1 MIICRGKGVFKGIA
15 IGKIRVFQKG
25 ELTINKVLIA
35 NADAEWKRFNEARK
49 IAYNQLKILY
59 DQVIREIGKN
69 DAAIFQIHQMLLED
83 VNYISSIEN
92 IIRTEMVNSEYA
104 ISKTTDNIVFMFMA
118 MDNAYIKARAADVQD
133 ISRRLIT
140 ILLGADEIRINSDE
154 PVIIIADDLSPSET
168 VQLDRDKVL
177 AFVTIHGSVN
187 SHTAILARTMNIPS
201 LIGTDIELNLDYNG
215 KMAIVNGNDGT
226 ICIEPDRYMLE
237 EHQVFLNDEEKRR
250 EELRN
255 LRGRENITLDG
266 IKIDV
271 VANICHAKDVA
282 SVVRN
287 DANGIGLFR
296 SEFIFLEKDELPN
309 EEEQFEIYSTVA
321 KIMGKDKV
329 FAIRTI
335 DIGADK
341 QMPSF
346 KLPHEENPA
355 MGLRAIRFYIKYP
368 EVFRTQ
374 MRALLRASIY
384 GKVAVIYPLITS
396 MYEVLWIKNY
406 VEKIKNELTE
416 EGYEFDDIEQGIM
429 IETPA
434 AVMISDKLAKEV
446 DFFSIGTNDL
456 SQYTLAA
463 DRQNP
468 SIDDYYDPYHIAVLR
483 MIKIA
488 VDNAKKNGIRAG
500 ICGELASDPE
510 LTGLFLALGVDELS
524 VSPSSVLPVR
534 KTIIETDVS
543 KIKDSIFSM
552 IE

>member
-1 MIICRGKGVFKGIA
+1 MTVCKGKGVFKGIA
-15 IGKIRVFQKG
+15 IGKLRVLQKG
-25 ELTINKVLIA
+25 ELTIKKENIA
-35 NADAEWKRFNEARK
+35 NADAEWKRFNEAK
-49 IAYNQLKILY
+49 VIAYNQLKVLH

-83 VNYISSIEN
+83 VNYINSIEN
-92 IIRTEMVNSEYA
+92 IIRNEKVNAEYA

-168 VQLDRDKVL
+168 VQLDREKVL

-201 LIGTDIELNLDYNG
+201 LIGTDIELNADYNG
-215 KMAIVNGNDGT
+215 LMAIVNGNDGT
-226 ICIEPDRYMLE
+226 ICIDPDRFMLE
-237 EHQVFLNDEEKRR
+237 EHQVFLNDEEQRR

-255 LRGRENITLDG
+255 LRGRENVTIDG

-287 DANGIGLFR
+287 DAGGIGLFR
-296 SEFIFLEKDELPN
+296 SEFLFLEKDALPS

-321 KIMGKDKV
+321 KVLGKEKQ
-329 FAIRTI
+329 FAIRTL

-346 KLPHEENPA
+346 QLPHEENPA
-355 MGLRAIRFYIKYP
+355 MGLRAIRFCIKYP

-374 MRALLRASIY
+374 MRAILRASIY
-384 GKVAVIYPLITS
+384 GKLAVIYPLITS
-396 MYEVLWIKNY
+396 IYELQWIKNS
-406 VEKIKNELTE
+406 VEKIKNELIE
-416 EGYEFDDIEQGIM
+416 EGYEIADVDQGVM

-468 SIDDYYDPYHIAVLR
+468 NVDDYYDPYHVAVLR

-500 ICGELASDPE
+500 ICGEIASDPE

-534 KTIIETDVS
+534 KTIIETNVS
-543 KIKDSIFSM
+543 EIKNNIFSM